1 MYVVTAGAAL
11 LSVGPTLNMLSS
23 RQLMNYSYNPLHL
36 VNTYGAFGSITRER
50 NEIVIEGTTDDV
62 VTATTH
68 WQEYEFKGKPG
79 DPAKL
84 PRQWAPYHLRLD
96 WLMWFA
102 AMSPAPSDPW
112 LAPLLRNLLEG
123 DPATTGLLSRDPFAN
138 SRPRYLRALYYR
150 YRFTTPDER
159 AKSGLWWHRDL
170 PGVYIPPLD
179 LTRLSRR

>member
-1 MYVVTAGAAL
+1 VVAVSVVVIVLSYRPVLNL
-11 LSVGPTLNMLSS
+11 LSPH
-23 RQLMNYSYNPLHL
+23 QAMNASFDPFRL
-36 VNTYGAFGSITRER
+36 VNTYGAFGSVTRRRYE
-50 NEIVIEGTTDDV
+50 VVVEGTDAERPDG
-62 VTATTH
+62 AA

-170 PGVYIPPLD
+170 LGVYIPPLD